1 MKKWRSFLIAFLTTG
16 AAVYSWL
23 ALPLWR
29 DVRFQTGFTGDAVVL
44 PSGHRFKPGG
54 WHRWPKDE
62 SPLSG
67 ADESGIL
74 RQEGRPEPVRIEKSS
89 GTSYAARV
97 TTSRSCGA
105 AKTWFIVPA
114 KERE

>member
-1 MKKWRSFLIAFLTTG
+1 MKSWRPLLIGFLLAG

-29 DVRFQTGFTGDAVVL
+29 DVRFETGFKDDMVVL

-54 WHRWPKDE
+54 WYRWPKDE

-74 RQEGRPEPVRIEKSS
+74 RQEDLPEPVRIEKSS
-89 GTSYAARV
+89 GTSHPASL
-97 TTSRSCGA
+97 TSVRSHGA

-114 KERE
+114 DEGE